1 MEHNAQ
7 QSQKDKIMK
16 HKVQQSKDTTSR
28 RSFLRKGLVVAGAGV
43 IGAGAG
49 VTGTELLTNGLPAFA
64 AAGSSSLK
72 QGDVAILRF
81 LAAIE
86 ILETDLWQQY
96 NELGGI
102 QDSEVPGGSGS
113 APTSRPCKCWM
124 GTCPSIST
132 TIPRMR
138 SATSRSSTPTWL
150 PRALIPSIWRSFARC
165 RAVKR
170 PAPSK
175 SDGSPTS
182 CNSPW
187 TPVGGRAYAAARRTP
202 ISVTRS
208 FKPSRV

>member
-86 ILETDLWQQY
+86 ILETDL
-96 NELGGI
+96 
-102 QDSEVPGGSGS
+102 
-113 APTSRPCKCWM
+113 
-124 GTCPSIST
+124 
-132 TIPRMR
+132 
-138 SATSRSSTPTWL
+138 
-150 PRALIPSIWRSFARC
+150 
-165 RAVKR
+165 
-170 PAPSK
+170 
-175 SDGSPTS
+175 
-182 CNSPW
+182 
-187 TPVGGRAYAAARRTP
+187 
-202 ISVTRS
+202 
-208 FKPSRV
+208 

>member
-1 MEHNAQ
+1 VPLYGLIHDQEKIMEHNAQ

-96 NELGGI
+96 NELG
-102 QDSEVPGGSGS
+102 
-113 APTSRPCKCWM
+113 
-124 GTCPSIST
+124 
-132 TIPRMR
+132 
-138 SATSRSSTPTWL
+138 
-150 PRALIPSIWRSFARC
+150 
-165 RAVKR
+165 
-170 PAPSK
+170 
-175 SDGSPTS
+175 
-182 CNSPW
+182 
-187 TPVGGRAYAAARRTP
+187 
-202 ISVTRS
+202 
-208 FKPSRV
+208 